1 MTVEERCAA
10 ADITTGQELAF
21 DFLRPLSGNLP
32 CAAALF
38 ADLHWQLH
46 CRDGFGTA
54 LFYFIFNLLINQV
67 VNLQLT
73 FMLLLSN
80 YVL

>member
-1 MTVEERCAA
+1 M
-10 ADITTGQELAF
+10 
-21 DFLRPLSGNLP
+21 SGNLP

-54 LFYFIFNLLINQV
+54 LFYFQSINQSSSKFTVDVHVIIVELRFISSV
-67 VNLQLT
+67 V
-73 FMLLLSN
+73 
-80 YVL
+80 

>member
-1 MTVEERCAA
+1 MS
-10 ADITTGQELAF
+10 
-21 DFLRPLSGNLP
+21 LSGNLP

>member
-1 MTVEERCAA
+1 V
-10 ADITTGQELAF
+10 
-21 DFLRPLSGNLP
+21 SGNLP

-73 FMLLLSN
+73 FMLLLPN
-80 YVL
+80 YVLRIQLFRVELSGSHEWNKT

>member
-1 MTVEERCAA
+1 M
-10 ADITTGQELAF
+10 
-21 DFLRPLSGNLP
+21 SGNLP

-54 LFYFIFNLLINQV
+54 LFYFTFNLLINQV

-73 FMLLLSN
+73 FMLLLSS

>member
-1 MTVEERCAA
+1 V
-10 ADITTGQELAF
+10 
-21 DFLRPLSGNLP
+21 SGNLP